1 MSSFVNSQVKVEA
14 QSGVKVESHTH
25 TQTTMRVTSHQP
37 LISAKGDVNYPLTTS
52 PISVV
57 ME

>member
-1 MSSFVNSQVKVEA
+1 MSSFMNGQIKEEA
-14 QSGVKVESHTH
+14 QSGVKVEAYTH
-25 TQTTMRVTSHQP
+25 TQTTMRVTSHQS